1 MTQAAFPCSV
11 MRGGTSKG
19 LMFLADDL
27 PDDRATRDAV
37 LLAAMGSPDARQ
49 IDGMGGSH
57 PLTSKVA
64 VVSRSA
70 RENADV
76 EYLFLQVWPDR
87 AEVSDSQN
95 CGNMLAAVGPFAIE
109 QGLVAASDPVTPV
122 RIWMRNTET
131 LATASIQT
139 PGRQVRYD
147 GPARIDGVPGTHAPI
162 PIEFADVAGSSCGAL
177 LPTGNVTDVIEDTR
191 VTCIDN
197 GMPVV
202 CIAASDLG
210 LSGRESPAE
219 LEGNAEVTKRV
230 EAIRLAA
237 GPLMNLGDVADQT
250 VPKMSLLS
258 PPAHGGAISTRT
270 FIPRR
275 VHEAIGVLGA
285 VSVATACLLPGSVAN
300 DIAVLPDQVGGD
312 QAGGDQA
319 GGGAEIEVEH
329 PTGFFTVTLEVDVSG
344 DTFTV
349 TRSALLRTARLLMR
363 GEVFVP
369 SSALSRE
376 ASL

>member
-1 MTQAAFPCSV
+1 MTQTGIGCAV

-19 LMFLADDL
+19 LMFLADNL
-27 PDDRATRDAV
+27 PGDRATRDAV
-37 LLAAMGSPDARQ
+37 LLAAMGSPDERQ
-49 IDGMGGSH
+49 IDGMGGAH

-64 VVSRSA
+64 VVSLSPRD
-70 RENADV
+70 NADV

-109 QGLVAASDPVTPV
+109 QGLVPASDPVTPV
-122 RIWMRNTET
+122 RIWMRNTQT
-131 LATASIQT
+131 LATAFVET
-139 PGRQVRYD
+139 PGGCVRYD

-177 LPTGNVTDVIEDTR
+177 LPTGNASDVIEGTK

-202 CIAASDLG
+202 CIAAADLG
-210 LSGRESPAE
+210 LSGEESPAE
-219 LEGNAEVTKRV
+219 LEGNAGLTRRV

-237 GPLMNLGDVADQT
+237 GPLMNLGDVTDAT

-258 PPAHGGAISTRT
+258 PPAHGGAVSTRT

-285 VSVATACLLPGSVAN
+285 VSVATACVLPGSVAHA
-300 DIAVLPDQVGGD
+300 IADVPDKTEGSIEV
-312 QAGGDQA
+312 
-319 GGGAEIEVEH
+319 EVEH
-329 PTGFFTVTLEVDVSG
+329 PTGFFTVTIDVEASG
-344 DTFTV
+344 GTV
-349 TRSALLRTARLLMR
+349 AVTKSALLRTARLLMR

-369 SSALSRE
+369 SSVWNQG